1 MNTAWFITR
10 KIALGKQPN
19 FSRFIIRVAVAAIA
33 LSITIMIIAG
43 SLVSGFQKEISEKI
57 FGFWGHVRIYDYN
70 STMGFQDKAVSIH
83 QKFYPS
89 IERMPGV
96 KHIQVYA
103 NKPGIIKTKNE
114 IESIIVRGY
123 GKDFDTSFISK
134 CMQSGK
140 IFDAGDTSH
149 PRKIL
154 ISQSTAIRLNLKVK
168 DDIIIYFIQ
177 QPPRVRKFKVA
188 GIYKTGLEEFDKLY
202 ALTAISD
209 IQQLNNWSA
218 DSVSGFEIFINDV
231 KDITPMGKKIN
242 ESYIGQNLV
251 AQTMKDISPNIFDW
265 LELQNIN
272 EYVILILMTIVAV
285 INMVTALLI
294 LILERTNMIGVLKTY
309 GATNS
314 FIRRIFIYHAG
325 IIIFQGIII
334 GNFIGLGLC
343 YLQSKYGLIR
353 LAEESYYVKVAPV
366 HFDPLFIAIVNIGV
380 LVVCLIVLLIPS
392 YLVSKVSPVKAI
404 SFR

>member
-10 KIALGKQPN
+10 KIALSRQPN

-33 LSITIMIIAG
+33 LSITVMIIAG

-57 FGFWGHVRIYDYN
+57 FGFWGHIRIYDYN

-89 IERMPGV
+89 IEKMPGV

-114 IESIIVRGY
+114 IESIVVRGY
-123 GKDFDTSFISK
+123 GRDFDTGFISK
-134 CMQSGK
+134 CMQSGR
-140 IFDAGDTSH
+140 IIQAGDTSH

-154 ISQSTAIRLNLKVK
+154 ISQSTANRLKLKVN
-168 DDIIIYFIQ
+168 DNIIIYFIQ
-177 QPPRVRKFKVA
+177 QPPRVRKFKIE

-202 ALTAISD
+202 AITDIAD

-218 DSVSGFEIFINDV
+218 DSVSGFEIFIDDV
-231 KDITPMGKKIN
+231 KDITIMGKKIN
-242 ESYIGQNLV
+242 ENYIGQNLV
-251 AQTMKDISPNIFDW
+251 AQTMKEINPNIFDW

-272 EYVILILMTIVAV
+272 EYVILILMTIVAI
-285 INMVTALLI
+285 INMATALLI
-294 LILERTNMIGVLKTY
+294 LILERTNMIGVLKTQ

-314 FIRRIFIYHAG
+314 FIRKIFLYHAG
-325 IIIFQGIII
+325 IIIFQGIVI

-343 YLQSKYGLIR
+343 YLQSRYGLIR

-366 HFDPLFIAIVNIGV
+366 HFDPLFILIVNIGV
-380 LVVCLIVLLIPS
+380 LAVCLIVLLIPS

-404 SFR
+404 HFR

>member
-10 KIALGKQPN
+10 KIALSRQPN

-33 LSITIMIIAG
+33 LSITVMIIAG

-57 FGFWGHVRIYDYN
+57 FGFWGHIRIYDYN

-89 IERMPGV
+89 IEKMPGV

-114 IESIIVRGY
+114 IESIVVRGY
-123 GKDFDTSFISK
+123 GRDFDTGFISK
-134 CMQSGK
+134 CMQSGR
-140 IFDAGDTSH
+140 IIQAGDTSH

-154 ISQSTAIRLNLKVK
+154 ISQSTANRLKLKVN

-177 QPPRVRKFKVA
+177 QPPRVRKFKIE

-202 ALTAISD
+202 ALTDIAD

-218 DSVSGFEIFINDV
+218 DSVSGFEIFIDDV
-231 KDITPMGKKIN
+231 KDITIMGKKIN
-242 ESYIGQNLV
+242 ENYIGQNLV
-251 AQTMKDISPNIFDW
+251 AQTMKEINPNIFDW

-272 EYVILILMTIVAV
+272 EYVILILMTIVAI
-285 INMVTALLI
+285 INIFFQRLL
-294 LILERTNMIGVLKTY
+294 R
-309 GATNS
+309 
-314 FIRRIFIYHAG
+314 
-325 IIIFQGIII
+325 
-334 GNFIGLGLC
+334 
-343 YLQSKYGLIR
+343 
-353 LAEESYYVKVAPV
+353 
-366 HFDPLFIAIVNIGV
+366 
-380 LVVCLIVLLIPS
+380 
-392 YLVSKVSPVKAI
+392 
-404 SFR
+404 

>member
-10 KIALGKQPN
+10 KIALSRQPN

-33 LSITIMIIAG
+33 LSITVMIIAG
-43 SLVSGFQKEISEKI
+43 SLVSGFQKEISQKI

-89 IERMPGV
+89 IEKMPGV

-114 IESIIVRGY
+114 IESIVVRGF
-123 GKDFDTSFISK
+123 GTDFDTSFLSK
-134 CMQSGK
+134 FMESGK
-140 IFDAGDTSH
+140 ILQPGDTSH
-149 PRKIL
+149 PRKIML
-154 ISQSTAIRLNLKVK
+154 SSSTATRLNLKTG

-177 QPPRVRKFKVA
+177 QPPRIRKFKIE

-202 ALTAISD
+202 ALTDIAD

-218 DSVSGFEIFINDV
+218 DSVSGFEVFLDDV
-231 KDITPMGKKIN
+231 KNISAMGKKIN
-242 ESYIGQNLV
+242 ETYVGQNLV
-251 AQTMKDISPNIFDW
+251 AQTLKEINPNIFDW
-265 LELQNIN
+265 LDLQDIN
-272 EYVILILMTIVAV
+272 EYVILILMTIVAI
-285 INMVTALLI
+285 INMATALLI
-294 LILERTNMIGVLKTY
+294 LILERTNMIGILKTQ

-325 IIIFQGIII
+325 IIIFQGILI

-343 YLQSKYGLIR
+343 YLQTKYGLIR
-353 LAEESYYVKVAPV
+353 LSEESYYVNVAPV
-366 HFDPLFIAIVNIGV
+366 HFDPIFITAVNVGV
-380 LVVCLIVLLIPS
+380 LLVCLIVLLIPS

-404 SFR
+404 HFR